1 MVEAAQAVRRRTLV
15 CYCTL
20 HARSIVGRSLTLAGP
35 ERRPWTAYSHPRVTS
50 KLPGTAGGITARRF
64 IAMGDGEAGARAL
77 NASRPSSD
85 LELDAAVGA
94 AWADVRSSAS
104 SWLALGYAPGS
115 KKKVVV
121 LASGDGG
128 YASLRQHLTE
138 KAIVRVCGQRS
149 CVKLGARSPQFGC
162 FGRRSCTRGWR

>member
-1 MVEAAQAVRRRTLV
+1 
-15 CYCTL
+15 
-20 HARSIVGRSLTLAGP
+20 
-35 ERRPWTAYSHPRVTS
+35 
-50 KLPGTAGGITARRF
+50 
-64 IAMGDGEAGARAL
+64 MGDGEAGARAL

-149 CVKLGARSPQFGC
+149 CVNTDARSPQFGC